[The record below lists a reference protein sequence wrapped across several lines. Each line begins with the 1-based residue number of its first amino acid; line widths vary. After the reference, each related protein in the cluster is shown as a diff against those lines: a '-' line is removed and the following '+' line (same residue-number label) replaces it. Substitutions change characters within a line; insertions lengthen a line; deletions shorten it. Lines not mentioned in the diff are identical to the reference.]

1 MPLDEAVLDHQVAGY
16 TEAPDG
22 SPRMQ
27 VVLVAARRSMI
38 EALLD
43 AAKQAGLKPE
53 GVDLDAFALVRTLAA
68 AAATSPRTALRVY
81 CHLGG
86 VSNLAIAVGSSCLFT
101 RPLSAVW
108 DDEDAGARLADE
120 IRLSI
125 DYYMTQ
131 AQAKPVGSDRP
142 VRAGLRRGGARREH
156 RRAARPPDHGRRAAR
171 RARPLGARRVR
182 GPAPAHRGRRARD
195 GEGGM
200 KAVNLIPTDQRRA
213 QASGAQAGSSYVVLG
228 VLAVL
233 LLMAVAYVFTS
244 NNVNSRT
251 SDAAAAKSEAD
262 QLEAQVA
269 ARGAYTNFSQLKE
282 QRIASVRTVA
292 DTRFDWE
299 RLMRELSRVMPS
311 GSWIQAT
318 DASVTGNVTGSD
330 AVATT
335 TTGQPWLP
343 SRRRTSSAARPT
355 SRTSRR

>member
-1 MPLDEAVLDHQVAGY
+1 
-16 TEAPDG
+16 
-22 SPRMQ
+22 
-27 VVLVAARRSMI
+27 
-38 EALLD
+38 
-43 AAKQAGLKPE
+43 
-53 GVDLDAFALVRTLAA
+53 
-68 AAATSPRTALRVY
+68 
-81 CHLGG
+81 
-86 VSNLAIAVGSSCLFT
+86 
-101 RPLSAVW
+101 
-108 DDEDAGARLADE
+108 
-120 IRLSI
+120 
-125 DYYMTQ
+125 
-131 AQAKPVGSDRP
+131 
-142 VRAGLRRGGARREH
+142 
-156 RRAARPPDHGRRAAR
+156 
-171 RARPLGARRVR
+171 
-182 GPAPAHRGRRARD
+182 
-195 GEGGM
+195 M

-213 QASGAQAGSSYVVLG
+213 QASGAQSGSSYVVLG

-335 TTGQPWLP
+335 TTGQPVAAQPKANLVGCTP
-343 SRRRTSSAARPT
+343 DQSDVAAMMVRMRQLHRVSDVELNESVRQLGTSGDASVDNCGQYYKFDITVTFDAAET
-355 SRTSRR
+355 STEAPRGESQVPASLGGGS